1 MKLQGGLMSK
11 VIVWM
16 SRHAPL
22 LSQKLELEHL
32 FPGHQLVLDTRAF
45 SSAAMIKKRF
55 QDARGDEMVVV
66 APWAVIRELIRLG
79 IKPIYAEML
88 QITATRARAMDP
100 REVATMTTG
109 KSSKRRY
116 YKFLK
121 FSYCTDVSL
130 TLVPIP
136 SSNAPT
142 AGNKQTVLLNP
153 DGSTKAIINQKG

>member
-1 MKLQGGLMSK
+1 MPTR
-11 VIVWM
+11 IVWM

-22 LSQKLELEHL
+22 ISQKLELERL
-32 FPGHQLVLDTRAF
+32 FPGHELVTDTRAF
-45 SSAAMIKKRF
+45 SSAEVIKRRF
-55 QDARGDEMVVV
+55 VEAKGDEMVVV

-100 REVATMTTG
+100 AEVATMTTG
-109 KSSKRRY
+109 KSNKRRY

-136 SSNAPT
+136 SPDLLKAGPKQTVSGANAPQ
-142 AGNKQTVLLNP
+142 AVLLNP
-153 DGSTKAIINQKG
+153 DGSTKAIIK

>member
-1 MKLQGGLMSK
+1 MPKK
-11 VIVWM
+11 VVWM

-22 LSQKLELEHL
+22 ISQKLELERL
-32 FPGHQLVLDTRAF
+32 FPGHELITDTRAF
-45 SSAAMIKKRF
+45 SSAEVIKRRF
-55 QDARGDEMVVV
+55 IEAKGDEMVLV

-88 QITATRARAMDP
+88 QITATRAKAMDP
-100 REVATMTTG
+100 REVATMAVG
-109 KSSKRRY
+109 KTSKRRY

-136 SSNAPT
+136 SLESPKV
-142 AGNKQTVLLNP
+142 GPKQAVLLNP
-153 DGSTKAIINQKG
+153 DGSTKAIIK